1 MSGAGASNIAG
12 WDEQRRERTEDGLG
26 GRSSGRRRER
36 GHCILPSGTRA
47 NLRMRCCGHGR
58 GRGGE
63 SRGEGEA
70 KSRTCTHLQ
79 EEEEEDKHS
88 SFVLDCR

>member
-1 MSGAGASNIAG
+1 MGITKK
-12 WDEQRRERTEDGLG
+12 RPV
-26 GRSSGRRRER
+26 
-36 GHCILPSGTRA
+36 C
-47 NLRMRCCGHGR
+47 GR

-88 SFVLDCR
+88 SFVLDCRYLSVQLWPLFVRVV